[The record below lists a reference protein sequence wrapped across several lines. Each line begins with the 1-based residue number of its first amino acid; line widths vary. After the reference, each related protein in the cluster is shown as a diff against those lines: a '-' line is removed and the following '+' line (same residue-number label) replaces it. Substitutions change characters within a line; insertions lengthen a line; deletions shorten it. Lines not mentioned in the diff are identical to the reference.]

1 MYDEPVHD
9 GLEYGGEWCDP
20 YPRPDEDGVLGP
32 VDVAGGGTKRSVDK
46 HLNDP
51 IDDSDKK
58 KRKIY
63 LTMKM
68 IHIE

>member
-1 MYDEPVHD
+1 MHD

-51 IDDSDKK
+51 VVDSD
-58 KRKIY
+58 
-63 LTMKM
+63 
-68 IHIE
+68 